1 MFIQATCVAID
12 GSGVLIRGRPG
23 SGKSDLALRLID
35 GGAALVADDGV
46 EVAAQG
52 GALYAR
58 YPRQAPPELRGRMEI
73 RGLGIV
79 EVGAGPAA
87 RVVLLVDLAPPEAV
101 AHLPEPETETILNID
116 LFRLKLTPFE
126 ASAPAKV
133 RVAVRQ
139 ALSII
144 RPP

>member
-12 GSGVLIRGRPG
+12 GRGVLIRGAPG

-46 EVAAQG
+46 ELEAKNG
-52 GALYAR
+52 ELLAR
-58 YPRQAPPELRGRMEI
+58 FPPQAPPELKGRIEV

-79 EVGAGPAA
+79 EVGAGPAVRLA
-87 RVVLLVDLAPPEAV
+87 LLVDLTPPDSIER
-101 AHLPEPETETILNID
+101 LPENQCEPILGIE
-116 LFRLKLTPFE
+116 LFRIQLAPFE
-126 ASAPAKV
+126 ASAPTKV
-133 RVAVRQ
+133 RLAVRE
-139 ALSII
+139 ASRII